1 MEKKVYNFE
10 LYTNHERFAGEV
22 LGEYLTKE
30 EMIMMAQGMCRSA
43 AMLKS
48 FVTVR
53 VKEEGVKGYVY
64 ATKSK

>member
-10 LYTNHERFAGEV
+10 LYTNHGRLAGEV

-30 EMIMMAQGMCRSA
+30 EMIMMAQGMCRGA

-53 VKEEGVKGYVY
+53 VREEGLKGFVYV
-64 ATKSK
+64 TKSK

>member
-1 MEKKVYNFE
+1 MEKKVYDFK
-10 LYTNHERFAGEV
+10 LYTNHERLVGEV

-30 EMIMMAQGMCRSA
+30 EMIMMARGMCRGV
-43 AMLKS
+43 AMLKT